1 MFNNKKFI
9 FIFTFVIAWIFYYI
23 FEACMLT
30 GDYVLI
36 DMGLPSTLGLMFG
49 PVGALGQA
57 SATFF
62 ASVLD
67 GNDITGSFIDSV
79 ILFYISLLTYKL
91 WYTSFKKYGVSTPR
105 FDSSYNII
113 KFVVLRIVMG
123 IVYWALISLTF
134 EAYPNFSVIYPLS
147 SNVNRIS
154 YILNDFTFS
163 VVLGLIFVSIFNY
176 FRIPFQYPE
185 KWNSKIINI
194 PSKYFAVA
202 TVFIIFYLIF
212 AMNDTYINNNFL
224 DNVVFLVMV
233 IVSFLYLINYSE
245 IKVKVENHKFSII
258 EKIILI
264 FVLVLILLTGSNFDI
279 FRAFIVANYNLNSDY
294 AWLVATSFSTLFVI
308 IFLVLHI
315 RIVEN
320 ILTNPIYDLIH
331 TVNEYKTTKNSK
343 VTYSK
348 LNKYQKK
355 DDDVGRLV
363 RIFLDLIERI
373 KNNLINIEKTTAENE
388 RFETEFCIAGEIQED
403 MLPDDFEEFS
413 ENRPF
418 EIYGYMKPA
427 YEVGGDFYDYFDV
440 DEDTIN
446 FVIGDVSGKGIH
458 ATLFMVKTMYLIRNQ
473 SEFNDNLSDVVEK
486 VNDLDCERNDEDLFV
501 TSWIGQLNLKTGKLV
516 YVNAG
521 HNPPLIRQNNG
532 DFEYLNSSPNFVIG
546 GFDGIPYE
554 QYEMDLNPGDTIFL
568 YTDGITEAND
578 HYGGFYGEDRL
589 KDVLNQNKNDK
600 LSEIIDK
607 INQDIAEFC
616 NYHDPF
622 DDSTMLIIKYEGDSN
637 NE

>member
-1 MFNNKKFI
+1 M
-9 FIFTFVIAWIFYYI
+9 
-23 FEACMLT
+23 
-30 GDYVLI
+30 
-36 DMGLPSTLGLMFG
+36 
-49 PVGALGQA
+49 
-57 SATFF
+57 
-62 ASVLD
+62 
-67 GNDITGSFIDSV
+67 
-79 ILFYISLLTYKL
+79 
-91 WYTSFKKYGVSTPR
+91 
-105 FDSSYNII
+105 
-113 KFVVLRIVMG
+113 
-123 IVYWALISLTF
+123 
-134 EAYPNFSVIYPLS
+134 
-147 SNVNRIS
+147 
-154 YILNDFTFS
+154 
-163 VVLGLIFVSIFNY
+163 
-176 FRIPFQYPE
+176 
-185 KWNSKIINI
+185 
-194 PSKYFAVA
+194 
-202 TVFIIFYLIF
+202 
-212 AMNDTYINNNFL
+212 
-224 DNVVFLVMV
+224 
-233 IVSFLYLINYSE
+233 
-245 IKVKVENHKFSII
+245 
-258 EKIILI
+258 
-264 FVLVLILLTGSNFDI
+264 
-279 FRAFIVANYNLNSDY
+279 
-294 AWLVATSFSTLFVI
+294 
-308 IFLVLHI
+308 
-315 RIVEN
+315 
-320 ILTNPIYDLIH
+320 
-331 TVNEYKTTKNSK
+331 
-343 VTYSK
+343 
-348 LNKYQKK
+348 
-355 DDDVGRLV
+355 V

-388 RFETEFCIAGEIQED
+388 RFETEFTIAGEIQED

-622 DDSTMLIIKYEGDSN
+622 DDSTMLITKI
-637 NE
+637 